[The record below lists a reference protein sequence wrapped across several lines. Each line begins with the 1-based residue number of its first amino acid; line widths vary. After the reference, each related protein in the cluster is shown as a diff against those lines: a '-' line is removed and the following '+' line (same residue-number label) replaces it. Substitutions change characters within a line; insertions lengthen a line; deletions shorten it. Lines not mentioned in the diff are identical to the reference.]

1 MDKLMIDIDGDGE
14 FDALDFYLIEEMER
28 GEASR
33 EENTGCLTVLLFAV
47 LLLDL
52 F

>member
-1 MDKLMIDIDGDGE
+1 MDIDGDGE

-28 GEASR
+28 GDEPGEDNA
-33 EENTGCLTVLLFAV
+33 GCLTVLLFAV